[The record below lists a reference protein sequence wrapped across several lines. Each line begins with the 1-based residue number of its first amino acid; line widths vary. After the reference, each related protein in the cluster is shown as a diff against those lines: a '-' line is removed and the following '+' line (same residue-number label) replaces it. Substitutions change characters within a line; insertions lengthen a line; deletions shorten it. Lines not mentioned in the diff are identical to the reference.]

1 MDEQAKGKVRNK
13 LKDLISKA
21 IVKGTLS
28 AAFLLASPYIA
39 VSEALGAS
47 GLLSFLEDVLG
58 EELAER
64 IKRKLGARK
73 YSEEDVREIFEM
85 AKKDEDVRESLAK
98 LVSEL
103 IDEKLLE
110 ELGREKSG
118 YLEAIYQAV
127 NELKKEL
134 PDIKGRLENLEN
146 RVDRIEKELV
156 EIKEAVEYIKP
167 EYVGNEDDLIKKLN
181 MEWVKVR
188 EPVVSDRLK
197 KKIEKAVEYIKE
209 REKVCIVGDPGIGK
223 TTALY
228 LACLRLMSEGIKLRT
243 SGIRGEGVL
252 VVDNIGAKEK
262 TLEKLEICTTPV
274 IASARESEW
283 KNPRG
288 WHKIKIEPED
298 QRPKLREMFISM
310 LKANNVKYTEEA
322 VDEVMKKDPI
332 PVYLRYIADN
342 YKGRKISREDALKFP
357 ENAYVYRA
365 EAIRDCGDD
374 LAIALLY
381 CVAKTRTGRLHFTQ
395 LDILKEMLKTKIPGL
410 RRDER
415 DERDERDKRDGIYE
429 RLLAKF
435 DGSFGIIH
443 EIDRDL
449 MTGKDVP
456 EEAASIIKDIDAIR
470 RVEAYD
476 VEKFVREACS
486 KSLNSINEM
495 RPDDAAKLVK
505 RALENFPDLTEN
517 VLEIEKK
524 DEWKDRRVLILHA
537 TAETL
542 YSLGNDLYCE
552 GILIHAI
559 DNYREAEKI
568 CRYLSS
574 IDESYSLLLA
584 RVLTKLGRALL
595 EKRIHGDYL
604 SDVAIEKLEEA
615 ESIYRHFYSIDKN
628 YHPLLGEL
636 YLPFLAEVL
645 RDLGIALFK
654 EAFLRKYFGRRK
666 THINLSVA
674 IEKLEEAESI
684 YRHLS
689 SIDKN
694 FLLYLVE
701 VLYYLGVALYG
712 KGISND
718 AIRKLKEAEKICRY
732 LSSIDESYS
741 LLLAGVLIKLGGVS
755 QALLSWR
762 GEPDNFMDD
771 FKEILEILELLSN
784 RPWLWGLLSERD
796 LSERDSQSF
805 LKRGAILSEVWIAAI
820 LLERENK
827 RGAAEHLCKA
837 LRMLI
842 DERVPTT
849 SILNRLLPF
858 CKELLDRISEEFI
871 SEDCRKMVKSCSF

>member
-73 YSEEDVREIFEM
+73 YSEEDVKEIFEM

-98 LVSEL
+98 LVNEL

-127 NELKKEL
+127 DELKKEL
-134 PDIKGRLENLEN
+134 PDIKERLENLEN

-167 EYVGNEDDLIKKLN
+167 EYVENEDDLIKKLN

-197 KKIEKAVEYIKE
+197 KKIEKAVEYIKKG
-209 REKVCIVGDPGIGK
+209 EKVCIVGNPGIGK

-228 LACLRLMSEGIKLRT
+228 LACLHLMSEGIKLRT

-288 WHKIKIEPED
+288 WHEIRIEPED

-332 PVYLRYIADN
+332 PIYLRYIADN
-342 YKGRKISREDALKFP
+342 YKGREISREDALKFP
-357 ENAYVYRA
+357 ENAYIYRA

-381 CVAKTRTGRLHFTQ
+381 CVAKTRTGRLHFRQ
-395 LDILKEMLKTKIPGL
+395 LDILREMLETKILGL

-415 DERDERDKRDGIYE
+415 DERDERYG

-456 EEAASIIKDIDAIR
+456 EEAASIIKDISAIR
-470 RVEAYD
+470 RIRAYD

-495 RPDDAAKLVK
+495 RPDDAAELVK
-505 RALENFPDLTEN
+505 RALENFPNLTEN
-517 VLEIEKK
+517 VLEIAKK
-524 DEWKDRRVLILHA
+524 DEWKDRRVLVLHA

-568 CRYLSS
+568 CRDLSS
-574 IDESYSLLLA
+574 IDKSYSLLLA

-604 SDVAIEKLEEA
+604 SD
-615 ESIYRHFYSIDKN
+615 
-628 YHPLLGEL
+628 
-636 YLPFLAEVL
+636 
-645 RDLGIALFK
+645 
-654 EAFLRKYFGRRK
+654 
-666 THINLSVA
+666 VA

-718 AIRKLKEAEKICRY
+718 AIKKLKEAEKICRD
-732 LSSIDESYS
+732 LSSIDKSYS

-762 GEPDNFMDD
+762 EEPDNFMDN
-771 FKEILEILELLSN
+771 FKEILEILELLSS
-784 RPWLWGLLSERD
+784 RPWFWGLLSERD

-849 SILNRLLPF
+849 PILNKLLPF
-858 CKELLDRISEEFI
+858 CKELLDQIPEEFI

>member
-1 MDEQAKGKVRNK
+1 VDEQAKGKVRNK

-28 AAFLLASPYIA
+28 AAFLFASPYIA

-98 LVSEL
+98 LVNEL

-127 NELKKEL
+127 DELKKEL
-134 PDIKGRLENLEN
+134 PDIKERLENLEN
-146 RVDRIEKELV
+146 RVDRIEKELE

-167 EYVGNEDDLIKKLN
+167 EYVENEDDLIKELN

-209 REKVCIVGDPGIGK
+209 GEKVCIVGDPGIGK

-252 VVDNIGAKEK
+252 IVDNIGAKKK
-262 TLEKLEICTTPV
+262 TLEKLENCTTPV
-274 IASARESEW
+274 IASARISEW
-283 KNPRG
+283 KSRRG
-288 WHKIKIEPED
+288 WHDIKIEPED

-342 YKGRKISREDALKFP
+342 YKGREISREDTLKFP

-365 EAIRDCGDD
+365 EVIRDCGDD

-381 CVAKTRTGRLHFTQ
+381 CVAKTETGRLHFTQ
-395 LDILKEMLKTKIPGL
+395 LDILREMLETKILGL

-415 DERDERDKRDGIYE
+415 DERDERYG

-449 MTGKDVP
+449 MTGEDVP
-456 EEAASIIKDIDAIR
+456 EGAASIIEDIDAIR
-470 RVEAYD
+470 RIRACD
-476 VEKFVREACS
+476 VEELLKEACN
-486 KSLNSINEM
+486 KSFNRIYEM
-495 RPDDAAKLVK
+495 KLSPDDATELVK
-505 RALENFPDLTEN
+505 IALRNFPDLAKN
-517 VLEIEKK
+517 ALEIAKK
-524 DEWKDRRVLILHA
+524 DERRDRKLRILSTIVEPLFYVGHR
-537 TAETL
+537 L
-542 YSLGNDLYCE
+542 SVE
-552 GILIHAI
+552 G
-559 DNYREAEKI
+559 R
-568 CRYLSS
+568 LSE
-574 IDESYSLLLA
+574 D
-584 RVLTKLGRALL
+584 
-595 EKRIHGDYL
+595 
-604 SDVAIEKLEEA
+604 IEKLKDGGEIFEE
-615 ESIYRHFYSIDKN
+615 IYRNIYLVDKELIDKE
-628 YHPLLGEL
+628 LLPALAIEL
-636 YLPFLAEVL
+636 HN
-645 RDLGIALFK
+645 LGIS
-654 EAFLRKYFGRRK
+654 FLHCNGM
-666 THINLSVA
+666 LDDA
-674 IEKLEEAESI
+674 IE
-684 YRHLS
+684 
-689 SIDKN
+689 
-694 FLLYLVE
+694 
-701 VLYYLGVALYG
+701 
-712 KGISND
+712 
-718 AIRKLKEAEKICRY
+718 KLKEAEKIW
-732 LSSIDESYS
+732 ID
-741 LLLAGVLIKLGGVS
+741 LARADIRFFVEFKIHNNIMDTLCGLAK
-755 QALLSWR
+755 ALYMKGRL
-762 GEPDNFMDD
+762 DD
-771 FKEILEILELLSN
+771 SMNKFKELLEILELLPDELQDYWN
-784 RPWLWGLLSERD
+784 RSLLSE
-796 LSERDSQSF
+796 SHF
-805 LKRGAILSEVWIAAI
+805 FIAMI
-820 LLERENK
+820 LLEKGDE
-827 RGAAEHLCKA
+827 RGAVEHLCRT
-837 LRMLI
+837 L
-842 DERVPTT
+842 E
-849 SILNRLLPF
+849 ILTDKRTPKCLENLFLKICILHLFR
-858 CKELLDRISEEFI
+858 KIHGELISEECREKLEFLINKI
-871 SEDCRKMVKSCSF
+871 SS